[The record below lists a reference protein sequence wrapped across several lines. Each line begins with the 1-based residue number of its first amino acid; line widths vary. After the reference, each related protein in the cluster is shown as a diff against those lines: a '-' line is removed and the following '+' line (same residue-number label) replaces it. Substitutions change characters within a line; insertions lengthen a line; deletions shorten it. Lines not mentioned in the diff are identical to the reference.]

1 MKIKITVFGL
11 FHSYHLKTQLDN
23 CNKDCYLYTSYPK
36 VGKIRNKKNVFS
48 TNLEYLNFTLRYLPK
63 QIGLN
68 FNRILRNLH
77 YYLISFFIKKED
89 IVISWGFTNKHFI
102 NKAKNRSKLLI
113 IERGSTHPNFQKN
126 ILSDEYNIQKLQT
139 IEFQY
144 STRIQKYEYEL
155 SDYIVVPSDFVKK
168 TFIEN
173 GVAATKIFVNPYGV
187 DLIQFK
193 RLEIKKE
200 KFRLIFSGKACIRK
214 GYHYLIEAMKI
225 LKEYDIELWHLGSIH
240 PEIEKFDYKQENI
253 VYLGSKPQNELYR
266 YYNQCDVF
274 VLPSLEEGLAMV
286 TLQAMACGLP
296 VICTPNTGIENVI
309 TTDGAEG
316 FLIPIRDPIAIKEKV
331 LQLYNNPSLK
341 RKMGEAAYKKVSSG
355 FTWDDYGRRYIE
367 FLNKIQNA

>member
-1 MKIKITVFGL
+1 M
-11 FHSYHLKTQLDN
+11 KTQLDN